1 MIRLPHDITKD
12 GIPEYR
18 MPAEWE
24 KHEST
29 WISWPGN
36 RLTFPDDIMEEVEQT
51 FVGIVEELSRGERI
65 DILAADASLEE
76 HITSM
81 LNSTRNVKFHT
92 IQAADVWVR
101 DYGPIFVRKRNA
113 RKIVATKWTFNAW
126 GNKYDDLL
134 PDNIAGMEIAK
145 SAELEIVETGMVLE
159 GGSIDVDGSGRL
171 LTTEQCLLNKNRNPA
186 LGRRDIEMK
195 LGEYLGAKEVIW
207 LSGGIEG
214 DDTDGHIDDA
224 ARFVSMDTVICM
236 VESNR
241 DDSNRG
247 VLDANLKILKR
258 AFSLGRDE
266 VDIVEVPMPVRTPD
280 TAGLPAS
287 YANFYIGNSAVL
299 VPVFGCRN
307 DDIILDAL
315 KDVFRGRRVVGIDC
329 SAMVHG
335 FGTIHCATQQQPSP

>member
-1 MIRLPHDITKD
+1 
-12 GIPEYR
+12 

-29 WISWPGN
+29 WISWPRN
-36 RLTFPDDIMEEVEQT
+36 KLTFQDNIMEEVEQT

-81 LNSTRNVKFHT
+81 LNSTVNVRFHT

-113 RKIVATKWTFNAW
+113 RKIVATKWIFNAW

-134 PDNIAGMEIAK
+134 PDNAAGMEIAK
-145 SAELEIVETGMVLE
+145 SAALEIVETGMVLE
-159 GGSIDVDGSGRL
+159 GGSIDVDGGGRL

-195 LGEYLGAKEVIW
+195 LGEYLGADEVIW

-214 DDTDGHIDDA
+214 DDTDGHIDDV

-236 VESNR
+236 VENKR
-241 DDSNRG
+241 NDSNRG
-247 VLDANLKILKR
+247 VLDANLKILKK
-258 AFSLGRDE
+258 AFSLRRDE
-266 VDIVEVPMPVRTPD
+266 VDIVEVPMPIRTPD

-315 KDVFRGRRVVGIDC
+315 KDVFRNRRVVGIEC

-335 FGTIHCATQQQPSP
+335 FGTIHCATQQQPAP